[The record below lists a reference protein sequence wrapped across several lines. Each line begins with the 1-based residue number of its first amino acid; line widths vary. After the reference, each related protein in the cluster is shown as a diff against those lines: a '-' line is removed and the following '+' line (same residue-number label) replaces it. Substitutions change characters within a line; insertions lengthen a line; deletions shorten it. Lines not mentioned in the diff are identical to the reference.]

1 VKVRQPAARHG
12 ANAGIDEEA
21 FMRERVHPRWPAGR
35 PTSIHWIQ
43 ARLAF
48 ESGAE
53 SYPARLICVDHG
65 TVLVERVDVRTMTV
79 LVVALPDRL
88 TALLARDDLTM
99 FLGTAL
105 AVLSERYGV
114 LGIATGPSELSCE
127 LRLRSNV
134 SRLENGET
142 VEIPAVDDTQPSF
155 QLLAA
160 LPAPD

>member
-1 VKVRQPAARHG
+1 
-12 ANAGIDEEA
+12 
-21 FMRERVHPRWPAGR
+21 MRECVHPRWPAGR

-53 SYPARLICVDHG
+53 AYPGRLICVDYG
-65 TVLVERVDVRTMTV
+65 TVLVERVTDGTTTV

-99 FLGTAL
+99 FRGTAL
-105 AVLSERYGV
+105 AVLNERYGV

-127 LRLRSNV
+127 LRLCSNV

-142 VEIPAVDDTQPSF
+142 VEIPAVDHAQPSL

-160 LPAPD
+160 VRVSD